1 MFEALQTELRHFL
14 KDKFLLFM
22 CFVMPLLTASFVYMT
37 LSESIV
43 RALPVG
49 IVDFDNSQTSRNIAF
64 NVESSAT
71 LTIQSRYNSVLEAK
85 DAISKKDIYALIV
98 LPKDL
103 EKNAKKGI
111 PTNLPIYYNAELVFI
126 GKNIQS
132 ALMQILA
139 NENVKLKFSKNIAS
153 SANTTLAMGK
163 SVDILP
169 QIIALY
175 NPNSDFAA
183 FILPALIPCLWQ
195 LFIILCMI
203 GFMAQ
208 SERDSNQNVKRD
220 VGHILNKQNKIRAFY
235 AHLSIKVLLN
245 TVIFFAWWGIF
256 MLSFYRLGFIS
267 DISGDNFTIRLATIA
282 LCAFVTI
289 IAYSSIGIFL
299 YALIRSHTRAISIA
313 AVYAA
318 PRLAFVGITYP
329 INNMEA
335 FATFWSKILPI
346 TKYLE
351 VYMQQTNYGLEPHFS
366 MRFIAYNL
374 IFLLFGILG
383 ILIYKQ
389 KAVLNA

>member
-1 MFEALQTELRHFL
+1 MFEAFKTELRHFL

-85 DAISKKDIYALIV
+85 DAISKKDIYALII

-132 ALMQILA
+132 ALTQILA
-139 NENVKLKFSKNIAS
+139 NANVKLKFSKNIAS

-203 GFMAQ
+203 GFMAYD
-208 SERDSNQNVKRD
+208 ERD

-245 TVIFFAWWGIF
+245 TLIFFAWWGIF

-267 DISGDNFTIRLATIA
+267 DISPHSLATIA

-318 PRLAFVGITYP
+318 PSLAFVGITYP

-351 VYMQQTNYGLEPHFS
+351 VYMQQANYGLEPHFS

>member
-203 GFMAQ
+203 GFMAYD
-208 SERDSNQNVKRD
+208 ERD

-245 TVIFFAWWGIF
+245 TLIFFAWWGIF

-267 DISGDNFTIRLATIA
+267 DISAHSLATIA

-299 YALIRSHTRAISIA
+299 YALIRSHTRAISIV

-318 PRLAFVGITYP
+318 PSLAFVGITYP

-351 VYMQQTNYGLEPHFS
+351 VYMQQANYGLEPHFS

>member
-1 MFEALQTELRHFL
+1 MFEALKTELRHFL

-43 RALPVG
+43 RALPIG
-49 IVDFDNSQTSRNIAF
+49 IVDFDNSQTSRNVAF

-85 DAISKKDIYALIV
+85 EAISKKDIYALIV

-111 PTNLPIYYNAELVFI
+111 PTKLPIYYNAELVFI

-132 ALMQILA
+132 ALTQILA

-203 GFMAQ
+203 GFMAYD
-208 SERDSNQNVKRD
+208 ERD

-245 TVIFFAWWGIF
+245 ALIFFGWWGIF
-256 MLSFYRLGFIS
+256 MFSFYRLGFIS
-267 DISGDNFTIRLATIA
+267 DISPHSLATIA

-318 PRLAFVGITYP
+318 PSLAFVGITYP

-351 VYMQQTNYGLEPHFS
+351 VYMQQANYGLEPHFS

>member
-1 MFEALQTELRHFL
+1 MFEALQIELRHFL

-22 CFVMPLLTASFVYMT
+22 CFVMPLFTASFVYMT

-43 RALPVG
+43 RDLPIG
-49 IVDFDNSQTSRNIAF
+49 IVDFDNSQISRNIAF
-64 NVESSAT
+64 NIESSST
-71 LTIQSRYNSVLEAK
+71 LSIQSRYASVLEAK
-85 DAISKKDIYALIV
+85 NAISAKEIYALVV

-103 EKNAKKGI
+103 EQNAKKGV

-132 ALMQILA
+132 ALTQILA
-139 NENVKLKFSKNIAS
+139 NENVKLKFSKNIAQ

-183 FILPALIPCLWQ
+183 FLLPALIPCLWQ

-203 GFMAQ
+203 SFMAYD
-208 SERDSNQNVKRD
+208 ERD

-235 AHLSIKVLLN
+235 THLSIKVLIN
-245 TVIFFAWWGIF
+245 TLIFFAWWGIL
-256 MLSFYRLGFIS
+256 MLSFYNLGFIS
-267 DISGDNFTIRLATIA
+267 DISVHNVATIA

-289 IAYSSIGIFL
+289 LAYNSIGIFL
-299 YALIRSHTRAISIA
+299 YAIIRSHTRAISIA

-318 PRLAFVGITYP
+318 PSLAFVGITYP

-335 FATFWSKILPI
+335 FATFWGKILPI

-351 VYMQQTNYGLEPHFS
+351 VYMQQANYGLEPDFS

>member
-22 CFVMPLLTASFVYMT
+22 CFVMPLFTASFVYMT

-64 NVESSAT
+64 NIESSSS
-71 LTIQSRYNSVLEAK
+71 LRIQSRYNSVLEAK
-85 DAISKKDIYALIV
+85 NAISKKDIYALII

-132 ALMQILA
+132 ALTQILA
-139 NENVKLKFSKNIAS
+139 NENVKLKFSKNIAQ

-203 GFMAQ
+203 GFMAYD
-208 SERDSNQNVKRD
+208 ERD

-245 TVIFFAWWGIF
+245 TVIFFVWWGIF

-267 DISGDNFTIRLATIA
+267 DISAHNVATIA

-299 YALIRSHTRAISIA
+299 YALIRSHTRSISIA

-318 PRLAFVGITYP
+318 PSLAFVGITYP

-351 VYMQQTNYGLEPHFS
+351 VYMQQANYGLEPNFS

>member
-1 MFEALQTELRHFL
+1 MLEIFKTELRHFF

-22 CFVMPLLTASFVYMT
+22 CFIMPLFTASFVYTT

-64 NVESSAT
+64 NIESNAT
-71 LTIQSRYNSVLEAK
+71 LSIQGRYFSVLEAK
-85 DAISKKDIYALIV
+85 NAISKKDIYAFII

-103 EKNAKKGI
+103 EKNAKKGV

-132 ALMQILA
+132 ALTQILA

-203 GFMAQ
+203 SFMAYD
-208 SERDSNQNVKRD
+208 ERD
-220 VGHILNKQNKIRAFY
+220 VGHILNKQNKIRSFY
-235 AHLSIKVLLN
+235 THLSIKVLLN
-245 TVIFFAWWGIF
+245 TLIFFAWWGIF
-256 MLSFYRLGFIS
+256 MFSFYRLGFIEN
-267 DISGDNFTIRLATIA
+267 ISIHSLATIA

-318 PRLAFVGITYP
+318 PSLAFVGITYP

-351 VYMQQTNYGLEPHFS
+351 VYMQQVNYGLTPNFS
-366 MRFIAYNL
+366 MQFIAYNL

-389 KAVLNA
+389 KAVLV

>member
-1 MFEALQTELRHFL
+1 MFEAFKTELRHFL

-85 DAISKKDIYALIV
+85 DAISKKDIYALII

-132 ALMQILA
+132 ALTQILA

-203 GFMAQ
+203 GFMAYD
-208 SERDSNQNVKRD
+208 ERD

-245 TVIFFAWWGIF
+245 TLIFFAWWGIF
-256 MLSFYRLGFIS
+256 MFSFYRLGFIS
-267 DISGDNFTIRLATIA
+267 DISPHSLATIA
-282 LCAFVTI
+282 LCAFITI

-318 PRLAFVGITYP
+318 PSLAFVGITYP

-351 VYMQQTNYGLEPHFS
+351 VYMQQANYGLEPHFS

>member
-85 DAISKKDIYALIV
+85 DAISKKDIYALII

-132 ALMQILA
+132 ALTQILA

-203 GFMAQ
+203 GFMAYD
-208 SERDSNQNVKRD
+208 ERD

-245 TVIFFAWWGIF
+245 TLIFFAWWGIF

-267 DISGDNFTIRLATIA
+267 DISPHSLATIA

-299 YALIRSHTRAISIA
+299 YALIRSHTRSISIA

-318 PRLAFVGITYP
+318 PSLAFVGITYP

-351 VYMQQTNYGLEPHFS
+351 VYMQQANYGLEPHFS
-366 MRFIAYNL
+366 MQFIAYNL

>member
-1 MFEALQTELRHFL
+1 MFEALQVELRHFL

-22 CFVMPLLTASFVYMT
+22 CFFMPLFTASFVYWT
-37 LSESIV
+37 LSNSILH
-43 RALPVG
+43 ALPVA
-49 IVDFDNSQTSRNIAF
+49 IVDFDNSQTSRNITF

-71 LTIQSRYNSVLEAK
+71 LAIQSHYDSVLEAK
-85 DAISKKDIYALIV
+85 EAISKKEIYAVIV

-132 ALMQILA
+132 ALTQILA
-139 NENVKLKFSKNIAS
+139 NENVRLKFSKNIAKS
-153 SANTTLAMGK
+153 TNTTLAMGK

-203 GFMAQ
+203 GFVAYD
-208 SERDSNQNVKRD
+208 ERD
-220 VGHILNKQNKIRAFY
+220 VGHITGKQNKIRAFY
-235 AHLSIKVLLN
+235 THLTIKVLLN
-245 TVIFFAWWGIF
+245 TLIFFAWWGVF
-256 MLSFYRLGFIS
+256 MFSFYKFGFI
-267 DISGDNFTIRLATIA
+267 DGINAHNVATIA
-282 LCAFVTI
+282 LCALVTI
-289 IAYSSIGIFL
+289 LAYSSIGIFL

-318 PRLAFVGITYP
+318 PSLAFVGITYP

-351 VYMQQTNYGLEPHFS
+351 VYMQQANYGLPPESS

-383 ILIYKQ
+383 ILIYRK
-389 KAVLNA
+389 KVALV

>member
-1 MFEALQTELRHFL
+1 MFEALQIELRHFL

-22 CFVMPLLTASFVYMT
+22 CFVMPLFTASFVYMT

-64 NVESSAT
+64 NIESSAT
-71 LTIQSRYNSVLEAK
+71 LSIQSRYNSVLEAK
-85 DAISKKDIYALIV
+85 NAISKKDIYALII

-132 ALMQILA
+132 ALTQILA

-203 GFMAQ
+203 GFMAYD
-208 SERDSNQNVKRD
+208 ERD

-245 TVIFFAWWGIF
+245 TLIFFAWWGIF

-267 DISGDNFTIRLATIA
+267 DISAHNVATIA

-318 PRLAFVGITYP
+318 PSLAFVGITYP

-351 VYMQQTNYGLEPHFS
+351 VYMQQANYGLEPHFS

>member
-1 MFEALQTELRHFL
+1 MFEALQIELRHFL

-22 CFVMPLLTASFVYMT
+22 CFVMPLFTASFVYMT

-43 RALPVG
+43 RDLPIG

-64 NVESSAT
+64 NIESSAT
-71 LTIQSRYNSVLEAK
+71 LSIQSRYNSVLEAK
-85 DAISKKDIYALIV
+85 NAISAKEIYALVV

-103 EKNAKKGI
+103 EQNAKKGV

-132 ALMQILA
+132 ALTQILA

-183 FILPALIPCLWQ
+183 FLLPALIPCLWQ

-203 GFMAQ
+203 SFMAYD
-208 SERDSNQNVKRD
+208 ERD

-235 AHLSIKVLLN
+235 THLSIKVLIN
-245 TVIFFAWWGIF
+245 TLIFFAWWGIL
-256 MLSFYRLGFIS
+256 MLSFYNLGFVS
-267 DISGDNFTIRLATIA
+267 DISVHNIATIA

-289 IAYSSIGIFL
+289 LAYNSIGIFL

-318 PRLAFVGITYP
+318 PSLAFVGITYP

-335 FATFWSKILPI
+335 FATFWGKILPI

-351 VYMQQTNYGLEPHFS
+351 VYMQQANYGLGADFS

-389 KAVLNA
+389 KAVLTA

>member
-1 MFEALQTELRHFL
+1 MFEALQIELRHFF
-14 KDKFLLFM
+14 KDKFLIFM
-22 CFVMPLLTASFVYMT
+22 CFVMPLFCGAFVWMT
-37 LSESIV
+37 LSKSFV

-49 IVDFDNSQTSRNIAF
+49 IIDFDNSQTSRNIAF
-64 NVESSAT
+64 NIESSAT
-71 LTIQSRYNSVLEAK
+71 LMIQSRYDSVLAAK
-85 DAISKKDIYALIV
+85 EAISKKDIYAFIV

-103 EKNAKKGI
+103 ESNTKKGI

-132 ALMQILA
+132 SLTQILA
-139 NENVKLKFSKNIAS
+139 NENVRLKFSKNIAK
-153 SANTTLAMGK
+153 NTNTSLAMGK

-169 QIIALY
+169 QIIAFY

-203 GFMAQ
+203 GLIAYD
-208 SERDSNQNVKRD
+208 ERD
-220 VGHILNKQNKIRAFY
+220 VGYIVGKQNKIKAFY

-245 TVIFFAWWGIF
+245 IVIFFAWWGIF
-256 MLSFYRLGFIS
+256 MFAFYKYGFI
-267 DISGDNFTIRLATIA
+267 DGISSHNVATIA

-289 IAYSSIGIFL
+289 LAYSSIGIFL
-299 YALIRSHTRAISIA
+299 YALIRSHTRSISIA

-318 PRLAFVGITYP
+318 PSLAFVGITYP

-351 VYMQQTNYGLEPHFS
+351 VYMQQANSGLSPNFS
-366 MRFIAYNL
+366 MSFIAYNL
-374 IFLLFGILG
+374 IFLLFGVLG
-383 ILIYKQ
+383 ILIYKR
-389 KAVLNA
+389 KAVLV

>member
-1 MFEALQTELRHFL
+1 MLEIFKTELRHFF

-22 CFVMPLLTASFVYMT
+22 CFVMPLFTASFVYMT

-43 RALPVG
+43 RDLPIG

-64 NVESSAT
+64 NIESSAT
-71 LTIQSRYNSVLEAK
+71 LSIQSRYNSVLEAK
-85 DAISKKDIYALIV
+85 NAISAKEIYALVV

-103 EKNAKKGI
+103 EQNAKKGV

-132 ALMQILA
+132 ALTQILA
-139 NENVKLKFSKNIAS
+139 NENVRLKFSKNIAS
-153 SANTTLAMGK
+153 SANTTLAFAK
-163 SVDILP
+163 SVEILP

-183 FILPALIPCLWQ
+183 FLLPALIPCLWQ
-195 LFIILCMI
+195 LFITLCMI
-203 GFMAQ
+203 SFMAQ
-208 SERDSNQNVKRD
+208 DERDSRGLYPNIKRD
-220 VGHILNKQNKIRAFY
+220 SWLNNAFY
-235 AHLSIKVLLN
+235 THLSIKVLLN
-245 TVIFFAWWGIF
+245 TLIFFAWWGIL
-256 MLSFYRLGFIS
+256 MISFYNLGFIS
-267 DISGDNFTIRLATIA
+267 DISVHNVATIA

-289 IAYSSIGIFL
+289 LAYNSIGIFL

-318 PRLAFVGITYP
+318 PSLAFVGITYP

-335 FATFWSKILPI
+335 FATFWGKILPI

-351 VYMQQTNYGLEPHFS
+351 VYMQQANYGLGADFS

>member
-1 MFEALQTELRHFL
+1 MFEALQIELRHFL

-22 CFVMPLLTASFVYMT
+22 CFVMPLFTASFVYMT

-64 NVESSAT
+64 NIESSAT
-71 LTIQSRYNSVLEAK
+71 LSIQSRYNSVLEAK
-85 DAISKKDIYALIV
+85 NAISKKDIYALII

-111 PTNLPIYYNAELVFI
+111 PTSLPIYYNAELVFI

-132 ALMQILA
+132 ALTQILA
-139 NENVKLKFSKNIAS
+139 NENVKLKFSKNIAQ

-203 GFMAQ
+203 GFMAYD
-208 SERDSNQNVKRD
+208 ERD

-267 DISGDNFTIRLATIA
+267 DISAHNVATIA

-318 PRLAFVGITYP
+318 PSLAFVGITYP

-351 VYMQQTNYGLEPHFS
+351 VYMQQANYGLEPNFS

>member
-1 MFEALQTELRHFL
+1 MFEALQIELKHFL

-22 CFVMPLLTASFVYMT
+22 CFVMPLFTASFVYMT

-49 IVDFDNSQTSRNIAF
+49 IVDFDNSQTSRNIVF
-64 NVESSAT
+64 NIESSAT
-71 LTIQSRYNSVLEAK
+71 LSIQSRYNSVLEAK
-85 DAISKKDIYALIV
+85 NAISKKDIYALII

-111 PTNLPIYYNAELVFI
+111 PTSLPIYYNAELVFI

-132 ALMQILA
+132 ALTQILA

-203 GFMAQ
+203 GFMAYD
-208 SERDSNQNVKRD
+208 ERD

-245 TVIFFAWWGIF
+245 TVIFFVWWGIF

-267 DISGDNFTIRLATIA
+267 DISAHNVATIA

-318 PRLAFVGITYP
+318 PSLAFVGITYP

-351 VYMQQTNYGLEPHFS
+351 VYMQQANYGLEPNFS

>member
-1 MFEALQTELRHFL
+1 MFEALKTELRHFL

-43 RALPVG
+43 RALPIG

-85 DAISKKDIYALIV
+85 EAISKKDIYALIV

-111 PTNLPIYYNAELVFI
+111 PTKLPIYYNAELVFI

-132 ALMQILA
+132 ALTQILA

-203 GFMAQ
+203 SFMAYD
-208 SERDSNQNVKRD
+208 ERD

-245 TVIFFAWWGIF
+245 TLIFFGWWGIF
-256 MLSFYRLGFIS
+256 MFSFYRLGFIS
-267 DISGDNFTIRLATIA
+267 DISPHSLATIA

-318 PRLAFVGITYP
+318 PSLAFVGITYP

-351 VYMQQTNYGLEPHFS
+351 VYMQQANYGLEPHFS

>member
-1 MFEALQTELRHFL
+1 MLEIFKTELRHFF

-22 CFVMPLLTASFVYMT
+22 CFIMPLFTASFVYMT

-64 NVESSAT
+64 NIESSAT
-71 LTIQSRYNSVLEAK
+71 LSIQGRYFSVLEAK
-85 DAISKKDIYALIV
+85 NAISKKDIYALII

-103 EKNAKKGI
+103 EKNAKKGV

-132 ALMQILA
+132 ALTQILA

-175 NPNSDFAA
+175 NPNSDFTA

-203 GFMAQ
+203 SFMAYD
-208 SERDSNQNVKRD
+208 ERD
-220 VGHILNKQNKIRAFY
+220 VGHILNKQNKIRSFY

-245 TVIFFAWWGIF
+245 TLIFFAWWGIF
-256 MLSFYRLGFIS
+256 MFSFYRLGFIEN
-267 DISGDNFTIRLATIA
+267 ISIHSFATIA

-318 PRLAFVGITYP
+318 PSLAFVGITYP

-351 VYMQQTNYGLEPHFS
+351 VYMQQVNYGLTPDFS
-366 MRFIAYNL
+366 MQFIAYNL

-389 KAVLNA
+389 KAVLV

>member
-49 IVDFDNSQTSRNIAF
+49 IVDFDNSQTSRNITF

-132 ALMQILA
+132 ALTQILA

-203 GFMAQ
+203 GFMAYD
-208 SERDSNQNVKRD
+208 ERD

-245 TVIFFAWWGIF
+245 TLIFFAWWGIF
-256 MLSFYRLGFIS
+256 MLSFYRLGFIV
-267 DISGDNFTIRLATIA
+267 DINAHSLATIA
-282 LCAFVTI
+282 LCAFITI

-318 PRLAFVGITYP
+318 PSLAFVGITYP

-351 VYMQQTNYGLEPHFS
+351 VYMQQANYGLEPHFS

>member
-111 PTNLPIYYNAELVFI
+111 PTNIPIYYNAELVFI

-203 GFMAQ
+203 GFMAYD
-208 SERDSNQNVKRD
+208 ERD

-245 TVIFFAWWGIF
+245 TLIFFAWWGIF

-267 DISGDNFTIRLATIA
+267 DISPHSLATIA

-318 PRLAFVGITYP
+318 PSLAFVGITYP

-351 VYMQQTNYGLEPHFS
+351 VYMQQANYGLEPHFS

>member
-22 CFVMPLLTASFVYMT
+22 CFVMPLFTASFVYMT

-64 NVESSAT
+64 NIESSAT
-71 LTIQSRYNSVLEAK
+71 LSIQSRYNSVLEAK
-85 DAISKKDIYALIV
+85 NAISKKDIYALII

-132 ALMQILA
+132 ALTQILA
-139 NENVKLKFSKNIAS
+139 NENVKLKFSKNIAQ

-175 NPNSDFAA
+175 NPNSDFVA

-203 GFMAQ
+203 GFMAYD
-208 SERDSNQNVKRD
+208 ERD

-267 DISGDNFTIRLATIA
+267 DISAHNVATIA

-318 PRLAFVGITYP
+318 PSLAFVGITYP

-351 VYMQQTNYGLEPHFS
+351 VYMQQANYGLEPNFS

>member
-1 MFEALQTELRHFL
+1 MFEAFKTELRHFL

-85 DAISKKDIYALIV
+85 DAISKKDIYALII

-132 ALMQILA
+132 ALTQILA

-203 GFMAQ
+203 GFMAYD
-208 SERDSNQNVKRD
+208 ERD

-245 TVIFFAWWGIF
+245 TLIFFVWWGIF

-267 DISGDNFTIRLATIA
+267 DISPHSLATIA
-282 LCAFVTI
+282 LGAFVTI

-318 PRLAFVGITYP
+318 PSLAFVGITYP

-351 VYMQQTNYGLEPHFS
+351 VYMQQANYGLEPHFS

>member
-1 MFEALQTELRHFL
+1 MFEALKTELRHFL

-43 RALPVG
+43 RALPIG

-85 DAISKKDIYALIV
+85 EAISKKDIYALIV

-111 PTNLPIYYNAELVFI
+111 PTKLPIYYNAELVFI

-132 ALMQILA
+132 ALTQILA

-203 GFMAQ
+203 SFMAYD
-208 SERDSNQNVKRD
+208 ERD

-245 TVIFFAWWGIF
+245 ALIFFMWWGIF
-256 MLSFYRLGFIS
+256 MFSFYRLGFIS
-267 DISGDNFTIRLATIA
+267 DISPHSLATIA

-318 PRLAFVGITYP
+318 PSLAFVGITYP

-351 VYMQQTNYGLEPHFS
+351 VYMQQANYGLEPHFS

>member
-85 DAISKKDIYALIV
+85 DAISKKDIYALII

-103 EKNAKKGI
+103 EKNAKNGI

-132 ALMQILA
+132 ALTQILA

-203 GFMAQ
+203 SFMAYD
-208 SERDSNQNVKRD
+208 ERD

-245 TVIFFAWWGIF
+245 ALIFFVWWGIF
-256 MLSFYRLGFIS
+256 MFSFYRLGFIS
-267 DISGDNFTIRLATIA
+267 DISPHSLATIA

-318 PRLAFVGITYP
+318 PSLAFVGITYP

-351 VYMQQTNYGLEPHFS
+351 VYMQQANYGLDPDFS
-366 MRFIAYNL
+366 IRFIAYNL

>member
-1 MFEALQTELRHFL
+1 MFEAFKTELRHFL

-85 DAISKKDIYALIV
+85 DAISKKDIYALII

-132 ALMQILA
+132 ALTQILA

-203 GFMAQ
+203 GFMAYD
-208 SERDSNQNVKRD
+208 ERD

-245 TVIFFAWWGIF
+245 TLIFFAWWGIF

-267 DISGDNFTIRLATIA
+267 DISPHSLATIA
-282 LCAFVTI
+282 LCAFITI

-318 PRLAFVGITYP
+318 PSLAFVGITYP

-351 VYMQQTNYGLEPHFS
+351 VYMQQANYGLEPHFS

>member
-111 PTNLPIYYNAELVFI
+111 PTNIPIYYNAELVFI

-203 GFMAQ
+203 GFMAYD
-208 SERDSNQNVKRD
+208 ERD

-245 TVIFFAWWGIF
+245 TLIFFAWWGIF
-256 MLSFYRLGFIS
+256 MLSFYRLGFIGN
-267 DISGDNFTIRLATIA
+267 ISPHSLATIA

-318 PRLAFVGITYP
+318 PSLAFVGITYP

-351 VYMQQTNYGLEPHFS
+351 VYMQQANYGLEPHFS

>member
-1 MFEALQTELRHFL
+1 
-14 KDKFLLFM
+14 
-22 CFVMPLLTASFVYMT
+22 MT

-49 IVDFDNSQTSRNIAF
+49 IADFDNSQTSRNIAF

-85 DAISKKDIYALIV
+85 SAISKKDIYALII
-98 LPKDL
+98 LPKGL

-111 PTNLPIYYNAELVFI
+111 PTNLPVYYNAELVFI

-132 ALMQILA
+132 ALTQILA
-139 NENVKLKFSKNIAS
+139 NENVKLKFSKNIAKS
-153 SANTTLAMGK
+153 VNTTLAMGK

-175 NPNSDFAA
+175 NSNSDFVA

-203 GFMAQ
+203 GFMAYD
-208 SERDSNQNVKRD
+208 ERD
-220 VGHILNKQNKIRAFY
+220 VGHIVNKQNKIRAIY

-245 TVIFFAWWGIF
+245 TLIFFAWWGIF
-256 MLSFYRLGFIS
+256 MFSFYRLGFFS
-267 DISGDNFTIRLATIA
+267 DIGTHSLATIA

-318 PRLAFVGITYP
+318 PSLAFVGITYP

-351 VYMQQTNYGLEPHFS
+351 VYMQQANYGLAPHFS
-366 MRFIAYNL
+366 MGFIAYNL

-389 KAVLNA
+389 KAVLQ